1 MVWVIKMKY
10 NRCNPFITLIVIQ
23 ISLLNNLFL
32 YLQKY
37 KEDGEL

>member
-10 NRCNPFITLIVIQ
+10 NRRNPFITLIVIQ

-37 KEDGEL
+37 KEDVEL

>member
-1 MVWVIKMKY
+1 MKY
-10 NRCNPFITLIVIQ
+10 NRRNPFITLIVIQ

-37 KEDGEL
+37 KEDVEL